1 MKLSVSWTKLLLLQ
15 EQCIVGDRQSIED
28 VKVILFGKNQRV
40 LDQIVKARLEA
51 GLVEWCGQ
59 PMLRG
64 VIEEIGSP
72 DDLVLRVVDDRR
84 LEAVKGK
91 EVGDFLLFV
100 L

>member
-1 MKLSVSWTKLLLLQ
+1 MKLSVSRTELLLLQ

-28 VKVILFGKNQRV
+28 VKFVLFGENQCV
-40 LDQIVKARLEA
+40 LDQIIKASLEA
-51 GLVEWCGQ
+51 GFVKWCGQ

-64 VIEEIGSP
+64 VIEEVRSP